1 MEVSAQVRYSASG
14 HLVYVQDNTLVAQA
28 VDASSLAF
36 VGDPIRIADGVR
48 ASGTGLRARFSLS
61 ATGVLVHQ
69 SLDEP
74 SSQLRWYDQAGHPL
88 GTLGAAARIGNF
100 RISPDATRV
109 VVDLD
114 DNPRGGRSVWVVDS
128 ASGSPTRA
136 TFGESDDWLPIWSRD
151 GERILF
157 GSYRDGPLDVYQRPV
172 SGAMPDAVVIRSEVQ
187 KDPTDSSRDGRTVL
201 VNEQTAEGHG
211 DVVAVTIDTGARTT
225 IAGTTAVE
233 SRGRLSP
240 DDKWVAYTSDE
251 SGRAQSTSSRSR
263 PPGPSGR
270 SRTTAAPSRGGE
282 VTGGRSTTSI
292 PVAASWRQRWRRQP
306 GFVTPRRFSRCQCVV
321 R

>member
-128 ASGSPTRA
+128 ASGSPTAPPSANR
-136 TFGESDDWLPIWSRD
+136 
-151 GERILF
+151 
-157 GSYRDGPLDVYQRPV
+157 
-172 SGAMPDAVVIRSEVQ
+172 M
-187 KDPTDSSRDGRTVL
+187 
-201 VNEQTAEGHG
+201 
-211 DVVAVTIDTGARTT
+211 TGCR
-225 IAGTTAVE
+225 
-233 SRGRLSP
+233 
-240 DDKWVAYTSDE
+240 
-251 SGRAQSTSSRSR
+251 SGRAMASASCSARI
-263 PPGPSGR
+263 
-270 SRTTAAPSRGGE
+270 AM
-282 VTGGRSTTSI
+282 VRSTCTS
-292 PVAASWRQRWRRQP
+292 AR
-306 GFVTPRRFSRCQCVV
+306 
-321 R
+321 

>member
-1 MEVSAQVRYSASG
+1 MFVARSGRPDRSSAYVGFLDGRPPVRLMEVSAQVRYSASG

-28 VDASSLAF
+28 IDASSLAF

-61 ATGVLVHQ
+61 DTGVLVHQ

-74 SSQLRWYDQAGHPL
+74 RFQLRWYDQAGHPL

-109 VVDLD
+109 VVDVD

-128 ASGSPTRA
+128 ASGNRTRA

-157 GSYRDGPLDVYQRPV
+157 GSYRDGPLDLYQRPAERRHARRGGDSV
-172 SGAMPDAVVIRSEVQ
+172 RS
-187 KDPTDSSRDGRTVL
+187 
-201 VNEQTAEGHG
+201 AEGP
-211 DVVAVTIDTGARTT
+211 DRLVARRQDRPPQRADRGRPRRRR
-225 IAGTTAVE
+225 GRHHRHRGE
-233 SRGRLSP
+233 DDHCRHDSRGDARPVLS
-240 DDKWVAYTSDE
+240 
-251 SGRAQSTSSRSR
+251 
-263 PPGPSGR
+263 
-270 SRTTAAPSRGGE
+270 
-282 VTGGRSTTSI
+282 
-292 PVAASWRQRWRRQP
+292 
-306 GFVTPRRFSRCQCVV
+306 
-321 R
+321 